1 MLTDDEKRKLAHRL
15 SRINGQVEAVRRM
28 IEEDEYCVD
37 ILMQLSAA
45 TGALHRV
52 GEIVL
57 DQHLRRCVQDAMRNG
72 DDTERDAKLEEIMV
86 IFRKYGK

>member
-72 DDTERDAKLEEIMV
+72 DDAERDAKLEEIMA

>member
-1 MLTDDEKRKLAHRL
+1 MLTDDEKKKLAHRL

-28 IEEDEYCVD
+28 IEQDEYCVD

-52 GEIVL
+52 GEIIL

-72 DDTERDAKLEEIMV
+72 DDAERDAKLEEIMA

>member
-1 MLTDDEKRKLAHRL
+1 MLSDDEKKKLAHRL

-57 DQHLRRCVQDAMRNG
+57 DQHLNRCVREAMESG
-72 DDTERDAKLEEIMV
+72 DDAERQAKLDEVMT

>member
-1 MLTDDEKRKLAHRL
+1 MLSADEKKKLAHRL

-28 IEEDEYCVD
+28 IEADEYCVD

-57 DQHLRRCVQDAMRNG
+57 DQHLNRCVREAMESGSDA
-72 DDTERDAKLEEIMV
+72 ERQAKLDEVMT
-86 IFRKYGK
+86 IFRKYRK

>member
-1 MLTDDEKRKLAHRL
+1 MLTDDEKKKIAHRL
-15 SRINGQVEAVRRM
+15 GRINGQVEAVRRM
-28 IEEDEYCVD
+28 IDGDQYCVD
-37 ILMQLSAA
+37 ILMQISAA

-57 DQHLRRCVQDAMRNG
+57 DQHLKRCVKDAMNSG
-72 DDTERDAKLEEIMV
+72 DDAERSAKLEEIMT

>member
-1 MLTDDEKRKLAHRL
+1 MLSDDEKKKLAHRL

-57 DQHLRRCVQDAMRNG
+57 DQHLNRCVREAMKSGSDA
-72 DDTERDAKLEEIMV
+72 ERQAKVDEVMT